1 LDPVDAMM
9 FVETA
14 VIYAWYVTI
23 VLVKQILKHAVGVIE
38 LRVSGVFLGFVT
50 HVNEIFAK
58 IAR

>member
-1 LDPVDAMM
+1 MM